1 MSEATHQLDRADQM
15 IRVVEQKGG
24 VITKQ
29 QLKLS
34 MRGVFRAMRVTIAI
48 VALIALSALATAI
61 YVLPKVATT
70 QSQTELNTASLN
82 AYGEAIDELRRQG
95 VPESQLPP
103 ALPASPT
110 DELDVNAIVQA
121 SAATVLAHIRSNPAF
136 RGQPGTPGQPCNP
149 NAEPLC
155 QGPRGEP
162 GTNGTNGVNGV
173 DGADGKDGEN
183 GQNGQDG
190 QDGAPG
196 KDAPT
201 PSSAEFVRND
211 DGTCVYRTTYS
222 DGSATNAQ
230 TNPGNCI

>member
-1 MSEATHQLDRADQM
+1 M

-34 MRGVFRAMRVTIAI
+34 LRGVFRAMRVTIAI
-48 VALIALSALATAI
+48 VALIALSALGTAI

-70 QSQTELNTASLN
+70 QSQTDLNTASLN
-82 AYGEAIDELRRQG
+82 AYGEAIEELRRQG
-95 VPESQLPP
+95 VPENQLPP

-121 SAATVLAHIRSNPAF
+121 SAATVLARIRTDPAF
-136 RGQPGTPGQPCNP
+136 RGQPGRPGDPCNP
-149 NAEPLC
+149 NVDPLC

-162 GTNGTNGVNGV
+162 GTNGTNGTNGT
-173 DGADGKDGEN
+173 DGINGINGTDGKDGQD
-183 GQNGQDG
+183 GQNG

-230 TNPGNCI
+230 TNPANCI